1 MEWMLAS
8 LAAAAAA
15 YLLGSVNC
23 AVLFSTVFFGE
34 DIRSHGS
41 GNAGTTNMLR
51 TYGAKAAALTFA
63 GDILKGVCAVLLGR
77 LLFSLLGAEA
87 QQTYGAYLA
96 GYTAILGHMFPLYF
110 RFKGGKGVATGLGA
124 VCAINPAVFGVVF
137 TVGILIAAI
146 SGFVS
151 LASLSGAVLFPMLL
165 AGSMLLKNG
174 VISPMEL
181 LLACGIALLVIYNH
195 RENIKRLLS
204 GTENKFYKKKPL

>member
-63 GDILKGVCAVLLGR
+63 GDIFKGVLAVWLGR
-77 LLFSLLGAEA
+77 LLFLLLGAGA
-87 QQTYGAYLA
+87 QQVYGGYLA
-96 GYTAILGHMFPLYF
+96 GYAAILGHMYPLYF

-124 VCAINPAVFGVVF
+124 VCAINPPVFGVVF
-137 TVGILIAAI
+137 TVGILISAV

-151 LASLSGAVLFPMLL
+151 LASLSGAVLFPLLL
-165 AGSMLLKNG
+165 AISMLMKNG
-174 VISPMEL
+174 TIAPAEL
-181 LLACGIALLVIYNH
+181 FLACGIALLIIYNH
-195 RENIKRLLS
+195 RENIKRLRN

>member
-1 MEWMLAS
+1 MGLIFAS

-63 GDILKGVCAVLLGR
+63 GDILKGVFAVLLGR
-77 LLFSLLGAEA
+77 LFFSLLGAGE
-87 QQTYGAYLA
+87 QQTYAAYLA
-96 GYTAILGHMFPLYF
+96 GYAAILGHMFPLYF

-124 VCAINPAVFGVVF
+124 VCAINLPVFGVVF
-137 TVGILIAAI
+137 TIGILIAAV

-151 LASLSGAVLFPMLL
+151 LASLSGAVLFPLLL
-165 AGSMLLKNG
+165 AGSMLLTNG
-174 VISPMEL
+174 AVAPAEL
-181 LLACGIALLVIYNH
+181 LLACGIALLIIYNH
-195 RENIKRLLS
+195 RENVKRLLS
-204 GTENKFYKKKPL
+204 GTENKFYKKK

>member
-1 MEWMLAS
+1 MQWILAS
-8 LAAAAAA
+8 LLAAVAA

-34 DIRSHGS
+34 DIRNHGS

-63 GDILKGVCAVLLGR
+63 GDILKGVFAVLLGR
-77 LLFSLLGAEA
+77 LFFSLLGVQA

-96 GYTAILGHMFPLYF
+96 GYIAIIGHMFPLYF
-110 RFKGGKGVATGLGA
+110 RFRGGKGVATGLGA
-124 VCAINPAVFGVVF
+124 VCAINPPVFGVVF

-146 SGFVS
+146 SGYVS
-151 LASLSGAVLFPMLL
+151 LASLSGAVLFPVLL
-165 AGSMLLKNG
+165 AVSMLLNKG
-174 VISPMEL
+174 VVSLLEL

-195 RENIKRLLS
+195 RQNIKRLLN
-204 GTENKFYKKKPL
+204 GTENKFYKKKQT

>member
-1 MEWMLAS
+1 MEWILAS
-8 LAAAAAA
+8 LIAAAIA
-15 YLLGSVNC
+15 YLLGSINC
-23 AVLFSTVFFGE
+23 AVLFSTVFYG
-34 DIRSHGS
+34 DDVRRHGS

-63 GDILKGVCAVLLGR
+63 GDILKGVFAVVLGR
-77 LLFSLLGAEA
+77 LFFSLLGVTA

-96 GYTAILGHMFPLYF
+96 GYAAIFGHMYPLYF

-137 TVGILIAAI
+137 PVGILIAAV

-151 LASLSGAVLFPMLL
+151 LASLSGAVLFPLLL
-165 AGSMLLKNG
+165 AGSMLLTNG
-174 VISPMEL
+174 TIAPLEL

-195 RENIKRLLS
+195 RENIKRLLN
-204 GTENKFYKKKPL
+204 GTENKFYKKKQP